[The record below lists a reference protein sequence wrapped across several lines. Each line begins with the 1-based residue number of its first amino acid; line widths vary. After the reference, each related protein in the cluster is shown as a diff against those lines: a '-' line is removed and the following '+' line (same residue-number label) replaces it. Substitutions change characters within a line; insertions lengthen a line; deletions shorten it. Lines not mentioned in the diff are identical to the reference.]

1 MPIRQSS
8 RRHSIA
14 LKLAL
19 LLPTTCVLCVMLAG
33 AWLARSEAERL
44 RELAREN
51 IAQQAIE
58 LARLVDLHIDNQKR
72 LALSANQTV
81 SEQAFAA
88 PTGDVAL
95 PPLQPDGSR
104 RQDDEVSA
112 AFIAA
117 GHQSSEQVA
126 GLFQQTAV
134 IWRVLTPTLRDSLFN
149 FYFISEEQFIRIFP
163 PQWAL
168 EIEAE
173 HDFQQDVF
181 YNVATPEKNPSRKPV
196 WTPMYYDDVWHR
208 WMTSLIVPVYVG
220 GQFRGITGNDLVLDE
235 LFTTIDDYVQSH
247 DDIDVLLVNEHGELI
262 TDSHQLSV
270 LLSQQA
276 KMNTLLT
283 AQTSPLLPETEV
295 AKWLSGHVQDY
306 RLDQNGHPYY
316 ASPQRLDSIGW
327 YLVLVGDK
335 TFVNERIVNMQL
347 QLFWI
352 ALLIGVLTGLLVY
365 QLFSRIF
372 LRPLRQLATA
382 SADIAEGH
390 WDTPLPPEGKDEI
403 GLLNHS
409 FADMVSEV
417 RRLVQGLE
425 SEIHEK
431 QLAERDNRKLLQ
443 AVEQAGNGVVI
454 VDRQLRIEYAN
465 QRFLEMT
472 GFNLQEML
480 KKPVG
485 DVLPLESAL
494 LATMDSGNLTRAAQT
509 ERQWPHKRE
518 GTTTVLQTLSPL
530 FDGDKQITH
539 YLISG
544 ENITELK
551 RSQAE
556 VERLAFQD
564 ALTGLDNR
572 HLFRRQ
578 LQASL
583 ERVRRTHARA
593 ALIYIDLDYFKEI
606 NDSLGH
612 DAGDEVLK
620 EVSKRLSSAIRRDDS
635 CARLGG
641 DEFAIILN
649 NVGTANDVA
658 QIAEDLLAR
667 LETPV
672 QLHGRLQPIAASL
685 GVTLIPDDGDEAVQ
699 VMKNADLALYKA
711 KEAGR
716 HCYRFFTVE
725 LQHAAEQRHEMDLR
739 LRQAL
744 NEQQFL
750 LYWQPKISLQDF
762 RVSGFE
768 ALIRWQYQS
777 SILTPDKF
785 LHIAEDNGLIQEI
798 GRWVLQQAM
807 REQHALSS
815 AIGHP
820 VQISVNLSPRQFA
833 DTTLIAD
840 CRRSLQQSGLSPS
853 LLELEITENSLIHD
867 INEATKML
875 GALKQLGVRVA
886 IDDFGIGH
894 CSLSYLR
901 QLPVNTLKIDR
912 SFVRD
917 LPLDQS
923 NNAIVAAVLAMAA
936 NLRLDV
942 VAEGIETSAQQNSL
956 VLGGCQYGQGFLY
969 GRPMPL
975 AQIESWYGEFKQRF
989 QQAASI
995 S

>member
-1 MPIRQSS
+1 MPIRSQSL
-8 RRHSIA
+8 RHSIA

-19 LLPTTCVLCVMLAG
+19 LLPVTCVLCVMLAG

-44 RELAREN
+44 RTQARQ
-51 IAQQAIE
+51 ALVQQTVE
-58 LARLVDLHIDNQKR
+58 LARLIDANIDSKKR
-72 LALSANQTV
+72 LALAANRMV
-81 SEQAFAA
+81 AEQAFANPPRDA
-88 PTGDVAL
+88 VA
-95 PPLQPDGSR
+95 PPLRDDGSR
-104 RQDDEVSA
+104 RQDDGLSA

-117 GHQSSEQVA
+117 GHQDSEQVA
-126 GLFQQTAV
+126 ELFQQTET
-134 IWRVLTPTLRDSLFN
+134 IWRVLTPTLSDSLFN

-173 HDFQQDVF
+173 HDFHQDVF
-181 YNVATPEKNPSRKPV
+181 YSVAMPEKNPTRQPV
-196 WTPMYYDDVWHR
+196 WTPMYYDDVWQK
-208 WMTSLIVPVYVG
+208 WMTSLIVPVYVDE
-220 GQFRGITGNDLVLDE
+220 QFRGITGNDFVLDE
-235 LFTTIDDYVQSH
+235 LFVTINEFVQSH
-247 DDIDVLLVNEHGELI
+247 SNTEALLVNNNGELI
-262 TDSHQLSV
+262 TDSTHLSA
-270 LLSQQA
+270 LLAQQA
-276 KMNTLLT
+276 EMNTLLQ
-283 AQTSPLLPETEV
+283 AQQSPLLPQTEV
-295 AKWLSGHVQDY
+295 EKWLSGKLGDY
-306 RLDQNGHPYY
+306 QLKYQEKPFYG
-316 ASPQRLDSIGW
+316 SPQRLNSLDW
-327 YLVLVGDK
+327 YLVLVGDE
-335 TFVNERIVNMQL
+335 TFVNERIVGMQL
-347 QLFWI
+347 QLLVI
-352 ALLIGVLTGLLVY
+352 TLIVGGLISLLVY
-365 QLFSRIF
+365 QLFSRF
-372 LRPLRQLATA
+372 VLRPLRQLAIA
-382 SADIAEGH
+382 SVAIAEGQ

-403 GLLNHS
+403 GRLNHS
-409 FADMVSEV
+409 FAGMVSEV

-425 SEIHEK
+425 QEIHEK
-431 QLAERDNRKLLQ
+431 QKAERANRKLLQ
-443 AVEQAGNGVVI
+443 AVEQAGNGVLI
-454 VDRQLRIEYAN
+454 VDRQLQIEYAN

-472 GFNLQEML
+472 GYLLQEIL
-480 KKPVG
+480 KKPVSE
-485 DVLPLESAL
+485 VLPLESAL
-494 LATMDSGNLTRAAQT
+494 LATMDNGNLMRATQT

-518 GTTTVLQTLSPL
+518 GATTVLQTLSPL

-612 DAGDEVLK
+612 DAGDDVLK
-620 EVSKRLSSAIRRDDS
+620 EVSKRLSGAIRRDDS

-672 QLHGRLQPIAASL
+672 QLHGRMQPIAASL
-685 GVTLIPDDGDEAVQ
+685 GVTLIPDDGDEPVQ

-716 HCYRFFTVE
+716 HCYRFFTIE

-750 LYWQPKISLQDF
+750 LYWQPKITLSDF

-807 REQHALSS
+807 REQHTLSS

-840 CRRSLQQSGLSPS
+840 CRRSLQQSGLAPS

-875 GALKQLGVRVA
+875 GALKQLGIRVA

-923 NNAIVAAVLAMAA
+923 SNAIVAAVLAMAA

-975 AQIESWYGEFKQRF
+975 AQVESWYGEFKPRF
-989 QQAASI
+989 QQPASI